1 MFGIGWT
8 EMLIIGVVALIVIG
22 PKDLPVVMGRLGK
35 AVSTIR
41 RMGSEF
47 QREINKTTGLDQITD
62 LRKSITE
69 PLKQTAAE
77 ITREFNKPLTGGGVA
92 PSGVIKPA
100 VAGSES
106 VVNEIHAK
114 VGMALTPEKP
124 VESPAPIEALAP
136 LPPVK
141 KPRKPRAAKPVTVAE
156 ETPAPARKKP
166 ATPRKKRPP
175 KAEA

>member
-41 RMGSEF
+41 RMGTEF
-47 QREINKTTGLDQITD
+47 QREINRTTGLDQITD

-77 ITREFNKPLTGGGVA
+77 ITREFNKPLAGGGVA
-92 PSGVIKPA
+92 PSGAIKPA
-100 VAGSES
+100 IAGSES
-106 VVNEIHAK
+106 VVDEIHAK
-114 VGMALTPEKP
+114 VGMIPEKP

-136 LPPVK
+136 LAPIK
-141 KPRKPRAAKPVTVAE
+141 KPRKPRAAKPVKVAE
-156 ETPAPARKKP
+156 ETATPAPKKP